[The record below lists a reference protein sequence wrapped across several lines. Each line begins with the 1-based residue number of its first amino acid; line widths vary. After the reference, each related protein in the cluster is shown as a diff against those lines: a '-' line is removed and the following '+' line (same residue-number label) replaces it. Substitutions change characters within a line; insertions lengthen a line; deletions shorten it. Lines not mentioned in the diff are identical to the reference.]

1 MEFDKL
7 HIGGDL
13 PINKSHVIY
22 FSCDP
27 TYWAEHGQ
35 YLAKSTLSVNKKNL
49 VHVHVHMIYEHDQ
62 SHNLKNLIQ
71 DENITYTYE
80 VHDKEFYDQFIL
92 AKDHPMFNRG
102 PEICN
107 TKSDNELK
115 RKIYLSS
122 ARFFYFNKFFEK
134 FQHVLQLD
142 SDGLARERIPLKEFK
157 LISTWPAA
165 MRKPKDP
172 SVYIASCVTP
182 GIGEPGDKFKKELS
196 QNMIQAFKKPIYWF
210 VDQHVLKDLLDAR
223 EFVSIPYKWNSWGL
237 KSGGEIF
244 STAKGTKKYG
254 FRYKSLKYAWF
265 NDKDKLQF
273 HKNIANK
280 VELEKMQQKL
290 KKRNKKNAKS

>member
-1 MEFDKL
+1 
-7 HIGGDL
+7 
-13 PINKSHVIY
+13 
-22 FSCDP
+22 
-27 TYWAEHGQ
+27 
-35 YLAKSTLSVNKKNL
+35 
-49 VHVHVHMIYEHDQ
+49 MIYEYDQ
-62 SHNLKNLIQ
+62 THNLKHLIQ

-80 VHDKEFYDQFIL
+80 IHCEGFYDQFQL

-122 ARFFYFNKFFEK
+122 ARFFYFNRFFEK
-134 FQHVLQLD
+134 FQHVIQLD
-142 SDGLARERIPLKEFK
+142 SDGIARERIPLHEFK

-172 SVYIASCVTP
+172 SVYIASCVSP

-196 QNMIQAFKKPIYWF
+196 QNMIEAFKKPIYWF

-280 VELEKMQQKL
+280 VELEKIQQKL
-290 KKRNKKNAKS
+290 KKRSKKNAKS

>member
-13 PINKSHVIY
+13 PIKKSHVIF

-27 TYWAEHGQ
+27 AYWAEHGQ
-35 YLAKSTLSVNKKNL
+35 YLARSTLSLNKKNL
-49 VHVHVHMIYEHDQ
+49 IHIHVHMIYEHNQ
-62 SHNLKNLIQ
+62 THNLENLIR

-80 VHDKEFYDQFIL
+80 THSEGFYDQFQL
-92 AKDHPMFNRG
+92 AKDHPKFSRG

-107 TKSDNELK
+107 TKSDDELK

-122 ARFFYFNKFFEK
+122 ARFFYFDRFFEK
-134 FQHVLQLD
+134 FQHVVQLD
-142 SDGLARERIPLKEFK
+142 SDGIARERIPLHEFK
-157 LISTWPAA
+157 LISSWPAA

-196 QNMIQAFKKPIYWF
+196 QNMIEAFKKPIYWF
-210 VDQHVLKDLLDAR
+210 VDQHVLKKLLDAR

-244 STAKGTKKYG
+244 STAKGNKKYG
-254 FRYKSLKYAWF
+254 FRYKALKYAWF
-265 NDKDKLQF
+265 DDKDKLKF
-273 HKNIANK
+273 HKNMSDKIQ
-280 VELEKMQQKL
+280 LEKMQQKMA
-290 KKRNKKNAKS
+290 KKNRKNDKS